1 MPKTAKTKN
10 HAASVE
16 QDSSAEQIAP
26 PTDAIETKTAPSEE
40 EIARRAYEIFLQ
52 RGGDHGNDIEDWL
65 QAERELSEESG
76 S

>member
-10 HAASVE
+10 QATSVE
-16 QDSSAEQIAP
+16 QDSAVEQIALSP
-26 PTDAIETKTAPSEE
+26 DAPQARTAPTEE
-40 EIARRAYEIFLQ
+40 EIAQRAYEIFLQ

-65 QAERELSEESG
+65 QAERQLLEESE

>member
-10 HAASVE
+10 QASSVE
-16 QDSSAEQIAP
+16 QDSPVEQMAAP
-26 PTDAIETKTAPSEE
+26 ADAPQTGTIPTEE
-40 EIARRAYEIFLQ
+40 EIACRAYEIFLR

-65 QAERELSEESG
+65 QAERELSEESE